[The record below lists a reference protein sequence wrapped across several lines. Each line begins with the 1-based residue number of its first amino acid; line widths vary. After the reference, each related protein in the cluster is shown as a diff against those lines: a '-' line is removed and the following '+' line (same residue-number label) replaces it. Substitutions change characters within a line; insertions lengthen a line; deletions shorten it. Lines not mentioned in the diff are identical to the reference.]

1 MKRSLPTLIALLLLS
16 ACAST
21 GSNYYNYEGS
31 GDYYYGATAAD
42 AVINSSPYGYG
53 WSGSNYGFG
62 SGFGYGFG
70 AGFGYGYGYGGG
82 YGYGWPYSYWGY
94 GYQPIWWV
102 PSHPDQGPQ
111 VTRSDFV
118 QRDRAIRAGLV
129 RRDTVQAPQSKIGF
143 HADRSSRAWFNPAT
157 RRSGVGEY
165 PASSRVA
172 PARRSAAPLRGQT
185 FRSSPPAATRSAP
198 PPAPVRSAPSPQRA
212 PHRQ

>member
-1 MKRSLPTLIALLLLS
+1 MKCCLPTLIALLMLS

-42 AVINSSPYGYG
+42 AVINASPYGYG
-53 WSGSNYGFG
+53 WSGSHYGI
-62 SGFGYGFG
+62 GYGFG
-70 AGFGYGYGYGGG
+70 AGSGYGYGYGGG
-82 YGYGWPYSYWGY
+82 YGYGRPYSYWGY

-111 VTRSDFV
+111 VTRDDRV

-143 HADRSSRAWFNPAT
+143 HADRWSRGALLNPAT
-157 RRSGVGEY
+157 RRSEGAEY
-165 PASSRVA
+165 RSSSRVA
-172 PARRSAAPLRGQT
+172 PARRSAAPTRGQT
-185 FRSSPPAATRSAP
+185 FRSSPPAQTRSAP
-198 PPAPVRSAPSPQRA
+198 PPAPVRSAASPQPAR
-212 PHRQ
+212 HRQ